1 MSMMHSLDMN
11 TASILSNE
19 HPSYGCEQAWF
30 LFSVQSDGRISKL
43 LLIEAKNIWAVQT
56 LERLAVD
63 GLVSQNCQ
71 LLAVH
76 RRCSDVGIRSDLVDE
91 IDYVDFILDVVDPR
105 RITGDQWAAA
115 SFQQSLTPSDRAKA
129 LNKMQAPVAPRAA
142 VVDNVVP
149 IRPQVF
155 DPENSENYQDVLAAL
170 TDLGYKRPQA
180 KRAVDALGSRVD
192 EMSLANAVKAALQGC
207 LNT

>member
-1 MSMMHSLDMN
+1 MD

-30 LFSVQSDGRISKL
+30 LFSIQNGDKVSKL
-43 LLIEAKNIWAVQT
+43 LLVEAKNVWAVQT

-63 GLVSQNCQ
+63 SFVSRNCQ
-71 LLAVH
+71 LLMVH

-91 IDYVDFILDVVDPR
+91 IDYVDFILDIVEPR

-115 SFQQSLTPSDRAKA
+115 SFQQSLTPADKAKA
-129 LNKMQAPVAPRAA
+129 LSKMRVEAAPTMAVAVAA
-142 VVDNVVP
+142 NVIP

-155 DPENSENYQDVLAAL
+155 NPENSRNYQDALAAL

-180 KRAVDALGSRVD
+180 KRAIDALGSQVD
-192 EMSLANAVKAALQGC
+192 EMNLANAVKAALQGC
-207 LNT
+207 LTT